1 MKTQDSSI
9 LYKLI
14 VLFTIKC
21 APFSLSNGD
30 ITEVI
35 IDKGYM
41 DALTIQS
48 IISDLNDSGLII
60 SEHKFNR
67 TYLSLSP
74 AGIDTISALEDR
86 LSKEIKDDIQNYII
100 TKNSYYLNE
109 HSIQTLIK
117 KNKSDDYVACLI
129 GKDKK
134 GDLINLEMTFPT
146 EKLAKNACENFRKSS
161 DTIYQYLI
169 NELLKQ

>member
-1 MKTQDSSI
+1 MKTQDSSM

-14 VLFTIKC
+14 VLYAVKC
-21 APFSLSNGD
+21 APFALSNGD

-48 IISDLNDSGLII
+48 VINELIDSGLIL
-60 SEHKFNR
+60 SETKYNR
-67 TYLSLSP
+67 TYLTLSKE
-74 AGIDTISALEDR
+74 GQDTITALEDR
-86 LSKEIKDDIQNYII
+86 LNIEIKDDIHNYML
-100 TKNSYYLNE
+100 TKNTYYLNE
-109 HSIQTLIK
+109 HSIQTVIK
-117 KNKSDDYVACLI
+117 KNKSSEYVACLV

-146 EKLAKNACENFRKSS
+146 ERLAKNACENFRKSS
-161 DTIYQYLI
+161 DKIYQYLI
-169 NELLKQ
+169 NELLK